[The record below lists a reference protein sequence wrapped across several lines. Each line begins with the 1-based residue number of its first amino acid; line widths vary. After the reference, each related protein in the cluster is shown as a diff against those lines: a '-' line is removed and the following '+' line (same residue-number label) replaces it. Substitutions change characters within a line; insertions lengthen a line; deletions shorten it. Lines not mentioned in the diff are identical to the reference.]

1 MLESEIIY
9 QKQGAIMQRKVA
21 TRFKSKKEF
30 LEGFTRDFWFG
41 NGKLSD
47 SEAKVF
53 AVILYFI
60 NPKNCFVDNADMRRC
75 IARTYKMSQSKISQ
89 AFESLIRKGI
99 ISPLNTARFSR
110 KRFDFYQV
118 HMGVKRAYRI
128 SSEAIGKGSFEKLTN
143 MKQTIKSYYDEERG
157 FVTEIHN
164 QFYYKS

>member
-1 MLESEIIY
+1 
-9 QKQGAIMQRKVA
+9 MQRKVT

-47 SEAKVF
+47 SEANVF

-89 AFESLIRKGI
+89 AFENLIRKGI

-110 KRFDFYQV
+110 KRFDFYQF
-118 HMGVKRAYRI
+118 HMGVKKAYRI
-128 SSEAIGKGSFEKLTN
+128 NSDIIGKGSFNELRKVEQTSKFYFDEK
-143 MKQTIKSYYDEERG
+143 RG
-157 FVTEIHN
+157 FVDEKHSK
-164 QFYYKS
+164 FYYGP